1 MSVFGVSPDKEAALR
16 ERMAGCGILERDLEE
31 TFIRSRGP
39 GGQNVNKVST
49 CVRLKH
55 VPTGITVK
63 VDKDRSRGVNRFL
76 ARRELLS
83 RYEETVLGKKPAR
96 EVLGEK
102 IRKQK
107 RRRARRA
114 GAKTSPPGPG
124 TDGSS

>member
-1 MSVFGVSPDKEAALR
+1 VSVFGVSPEKEAALR
-16 ERMAGCGILERDLEE
+16 ERMAGCGIRESDLEE

-83 RYEETVLGKKPAR
+83 KYEETAMGKKPEKEILR
-96 EVLGEK
+96 EK

-107 RRRARRA
+107 KRRARRA
-114 GAKTSPPGPG
+114 GAKTPAPQPGADK
-124 TDGSS
+124 DG

>member
-1 MSVFGVSPDKEAALR
+1 MSVFGVNPDKEAALR
-16 ERMAGCGILERDLEE
+16 ERMAGCGILESDLEE

-49 CVRLKH
+49 CVRLRH
-55 VPTGITVK
+55 VPTGIAVK

-83 RYEETVLGKKPAR
+83 RYEETVLGKKPEKEILR
-96 EVLGEK
+96 EK

-107 RRRARRA
+107 KRRARRA
-114 GAKTSPPGPG
+114 GAKTSSPGPG
-124 TDGSS
+124 TVEDS

>member
-1 MSVFGVSPDKEAALR
+1 MSVFGVNPGKEAALR
-16 ERMAGCGILERDLEE
+16 GRMAGCGILESDLEE
-31 TFIRSRGP
+31 SFVRSRGP

-49 CVRLKH
+49 CVRLRH
-55 VPTGITVK
+55 LPTGITVR

-83 RYEETVLGKKPAR
+83 RYEETVLGKKPEKEILR
-96 EVLGEK
+96 EK

-107 RRRARRA
+107 KRRARRA

-124 TDGSS
+124 TDGNS

>member
-1 MSVFGVSPDKEAALR
+1 MSVFGVNPDKEAALR
-16 ERMAGCGILERDLEE
+16 ERMTGCGILESDLEE

-49 CVRLKH
+49 CVRLRH
-55 VPTGITVK
+55 IPTGIAVK

-83 RYEETVLGKKPAR
+83 RYEETVLGKKPEKEILR
-96 EVLGEK
+96 EK

-107 RRRARRA
+107 KRRARRA
-114 GAKTSPPGPG
+114 DAKNSSSAPG
-124 TDGSS
+124 TDKEG

>member
-1 MSVFGVSPDKEAALR
+1 MSVFGVNTDKEAALR
-16 ERMAGCGILERDLEE
+16 ERMAGCGILESDLEE

-49 CVRLKH
+49 CVRLRH

-83 RYEETVLGKKPAR
+83 RYEETVLGKKPEKEILR
-96 EVLGEK
+96 EK

-107 RRRARRA
+107 KRRARRA
-114 GAKTSPPGPG
+114 DAKNSSPAPG
-124 TDGSS
+124 TDKEG

>member
-49 CVRLKH
+49 CVRLRH

-63 VDKDRSRGVNRFL
+63 VDKDRARGVNRFL

-83 RYEETVLGKKPAR
+83 RYEETVLGKKPTR
-96 EVLGEK
+96 DVLGEK

-114 GAKTSPPGPG
+114 GAKTSPPGAG
-124 TDGSS
+124 TDGSG